1 MDAASRGTSYVY
13 GIERHTLCLASL
25 TGDTSNNRFALGT
38 LGITEPGEIHVVDFR
53 SDENTL
59 QSTVYNHTSG
69 VRALA
74 STPWDPSH
82 ILVVNCGRTSAS
94 SNETTTTTA
103 GSPTSSSS
111 LSVSA
116 GAAVELV
123 ALSSDQE
130 HGPENETQRIALL
143 QPAAHTESSQ
153 YHQHQQRPVPPHAVV
168 CHPATHSKRAA
179 VVSTA
184 SVTIW
189 DLSHQSEDR
198 PAPIFTVS
206 ASTQPMT
213 IIDDIGTAAW
223 HPTNTNQF
231 STTDSTCIRTWDTRV
246 DVHKAQ
252 GPATMA
258 TAVDCA
264 HSAKIRA
271 LNYNPN
277 LPYILASGGD
287 DGAVR
292 IWDLRNP
299 ATALLELAN
308 HSHWVYS
315 VEFNPNH
322 DQLLLSAGSDGLVN
336 LESAVSVSSAHVV
349 AGIGGRHSD
358 PDASTSRRHQQASAL
373 DNIADK
379 PRASDAEHTHAAEE
393 NSDSDTDDN
402 EGAQRPV
409 DGLVS
414 QFDDHETSVYAAHWS
429 AADPWLFASLSF
441 DGRMVINFV
450 PREEKYKILL

>member
-1 MDAASRGTSYVY
+1 MDATSRGTSYVY

-74 STPWDPSH
+74 STPWNPSH
-82 ILVVNCGRTSAS
+82 LLVVNCGRASAS
-94 SNETTTTTA
+94 NNETTTTA
-103 GSPTSSSS
+103 RSPSSSSS
-111 LSVSA
+111 LLA
-116 GAAVELV
+116 EAAVELV

-143 QPAAHTESSQ
+143 QPTAHTDSSQ
-153 YHQHQQRPVPPHAVV
+153 YHQQQQYLAPPHAVI
-168 CHPATHSKRAA
+168 CHPATHSKRVA
-179 VVSTA
+179 VVSAA

-189 DLSHQSEDR
+189 DLSQQSENQ

-206 ASTQPMT
+206 ASTQPIA

-231 STTDSTCIRTWDTRV
+231 STTDSTCIRTWDTRM
-246 DVHKAQ
+246 DVHRSQ
-252 GPATMA
+252 GPITMA
-258 TAVDCA
+258 TVVDCA

-336 LESAVSVSSAHVV
+336 LESAVLVSSAHVV

-358 PDASTSRRHQQASAL
+358 PDATTSRPHQQASTL
-373 DNIADK
+373 GNIVNK
-379 PRASDAEHTHAAEE
+379 PRTSDAKHTHGAEGD
-393 NSDSDTDDN
+393 SDSDGDSD
-402 EGAQRPV
+402 EGVQRPV
-409 DGLVS
+409 DGLVA

-429 AADPWLFASLSF
+429 AADPWVFASLSF